1 MIFLYLLSSS
11 FNIPVSMLEFI
22 GLSCSTGGFKK
33 ESMPRIKIIV
43 RKKTLNFFEKLPPIN
58 ISTKKVIQTFTNT
71 DIIMNQVQ
79 AKPTCFK

>member
-1 MIFLYLLSSS
+1 MIFSYLLSSS
-11 FNIPVSMLEFI
+11 FSILVSKVEFI
-22 GLSCSTGGFKK
+22 DLSCSTDRFEK
-33 ESMPRIKIIV
+33 EIIPRMKIIV
-43 RKKTLNFFEKLPPIN
+43 RKKILNFFEKLPPIN

>member
-1 MIFLYLLSSS
+1 MIFSYLLSSS
-11 FNIPVSMLEFI
+11 FSILVSKVEFI
-22 GLSCSTGGFKK
+22 DLSCSTDRFKK
-33 ESMPRIKIIV
+33 ESIPRMKIIV

>member
-11 FNIPVSMLEFI
+11 LSIPVSMLEFI
-22 GLSCSTGGFKK
+22 GLSCSTDGFKK
-33 ESMPRIKIIV
+33 EIIPRIKIIV
-43 RKKTLNFFEKLPPIN
+43 RKKTLNFFEKLPLIN
-58 ISTKKVIQTFTNT
+58 MSTKKVIHMFTNT